1 MGVIKKSN
9 IILIAIFITV
19 CFLDIPAVFAQDK
32 QITPSRKLQ
41 MVNSAIST
49 IYVDSVDD
57 NALVETAIDN
67 LLKQLDPFS
76 TYLDANEAKKLNS
89 YLDADFCGIGITYFL
104 MGDSLI
110 VTNVVSGGPAA
121 NSGVQASDRIVSI
134 DSILITSKTNHGI
147 DVKRMLSGVK
157 GSKVELGIIHKGT
170 NKLIKVEVVRDQI
183 VVPSVASYIS
193 SHDVGYIKI
202 NSFTFNTA
210 QEFDIAIKS
219 LLRKSMKN
227 LILDL
232 RGNQGGY
239 MDAGIAV
246 ANNFLNKGDIIVYTE
261 GSHSPKR
268 EYRANGKGLMQTG
281 SVVVLIDSK
290 TASAAE
296 IVAGAIQ
303 DWDRGKIIGQQSF
316 GKGLT
321 QRIINFSDGS
331 ILKLSNARYF
341 TPSGRCIQKPYDSTE
356 AVSTQKYYTLRQHK
370 EILANGGI
378 IPDYVVPKEV
388 QNPYLSQII
397 YKGILSSS
405 TNKYVD
411 GHRES
416 LEKRYKKFSNFEKDF
431 KVPECLINEIKADAA
446 QKKIDWPNNQ
456 TSDVTQQLQFLVKAF
471 VAHCLWGTNEYQT
484 ILNDEDP
491 EIKLA
496 LKEV

>member
-1 MGVIKKSN
+1 MIKKSN
-9 IILIAIFITV
+9 IIIIIV
-19 CFLDIPAVFAQDK
+19 CLFNALGAFAQNSR
-32 QITPSRKLQ
+32 ITPDRKLQ
-41 MVNSAIST
+41 MVNSAINT
-49 IYVDSVDD
+49 IYVDSVD
-57 NALVETAIDN
+57 NEALVETAIDN

-76 TYLDANEAKKLNS
+76 SYLNVDEAKKLNS
-89 YLDADFCGIGITYFL
+89 YLDADFCGIGITYFV

-110 VTNVVSGGPAA
+110 VTNVVMDGPAA
-121 NSGVQASDRIVSI
+121 NSGVQAGDRIVNI
-134 DSILITSKTNHGI
+134 DSILISSKTNHDI
-147 DVKRMLSGVK
+147 DVKRMFSGAK
-157 GSKVELGIIHKGT
+157 NSKVELGIIHKGT
-170 NKLIKVEVVRDQI
+170 DKLIKVEVVRDQI
-183 VVPSVASYIS
+183 VVPSVNFSYMS
-193 SHDVGYIKI
+193 SPKVGYIKI
-202 NSFTFNTA
+202 NGFTSNTVK
-210 QEFDIAIKS
+210 EFDSAIKS
-219 LLRKSMKN
+219 LLRKSMKS

-239 MDAGIAV
+239 MNAGIAV
-246 ANNFLNKGDIIVYTE
+246 ANNFLSKGNIIVYTE
-261 GSHSPKR
+261 GSHSPRR

-281 SVVVLIDSK
+281 EISVLIDSK

-356 AVSTQKYYTLRQHK
+356 VVSTHKYYTLKQHK
-370 EILANGGI
+370 EILGSGGI
-378 IPDYVVPKEV
+378 TPDCSVPRTK

-397 YKGILSSS
+397 YKGILSYF

-411 GHRES
+411 SYRKP
-416 LEKRYKKFSNFEKDF
+416 LEKRYKMFCNFEKDF
-431 KVPECLINEIKADAA
+431 KVPECLINEIKVDAA

-456 TSDVTQQLQFLVKAF
+456 TSDLTRQLQCLVKAF
-471 VAHCLWGTNEYQT
+471 IAHCLWGANEYQT
-484 ILNDEDP
+484 ILNDEDS

-496 LKEV
+496 LKGV